1 MNVYGIEVAI
11 KNTPVLD
18 KGFIPMAAFTSAF
31 EASAKNGKD
40 IAVAVEREDGLI
52 SVRESAIRGGEF
64 AEADFRYVER
74 LVKFELWSIG
84 GFRVYL
90 RGCDD
95 IAAKLAEAY
104 SPEGARAFDYGFVGD
119 VYEKPLEVVAC
130 TEADFPAANE
140 AAKKIGGHM
149 EGCRIGFDAGGSDR
163 KVSAVLDGEPIYSEE
178 VVWFPKTISN
188 PDYHFEGIMAAL
200 STAAA
205 KILEKGGHVDAIG
218 VSSAG
223 VYIDNKCMVASLF
236 LKVGKD
242 EFDKKVKNIYT
253 RAAEQLSS
261 QLGYHIPVVV
271 ANDGDVSA
279 LAGAMGLG
287 ENGIMGI
294 AMGTSEA
301 VGYVDTEGN
310 ICGWLN
316 ELAFAPVDGQPDAME
331 DEWSGDIGCGVK
343 YFSQD
348 GVIKLA
354 PRAGIELTG
363 ASPAEKLK
371 EVQALMAADDARAKA
386 VYESIGVYLGH
397 TLGLYAMFYD
407 IRHVQMMGRVMS
419 GKGGDI
425 IMETASRVMD
435 EEYPDVAFR
444 PEAPD
449 EKTRRVGQSA
459 AAASLPELK

>member
-1 MNVYGIEVAI
+1 ME
-11 KNTPVLD
+11 KMKVLAPLD
-18 KGFIPMAAFTSAF
+18 PAF
-31 EASAKNGKD
+31 EPIYRGLEAFAARAAKGPE
-40 IAVAVEREDGLI
+40 IRIAVERNDGLVATHDMRI
-52 SVRESAIRGGEF
+52 LPEGEDD
-64 AEADFRYVER
+64 ALSLRMVER
-74 LVKFELWSIG
+74 MVKSMLWVYG
-84 GFRVYL
+84 GFRVT
-90 RGCDD
+90 
-95 IAAKLAEAY
+95 IAGSKAVYEGVKAQYCEG
-104 SPEGARAFDYGFVGD
+104 GARAFDANFMAH
-119 VYEKPLEVVAC
+119 VYEHPFEVCYAA
-130 TEADFPAANE
+130 TPAEAPARKDAS
-140 AAKKIGGHM
+140 APIGRHLDG
-149 EGCRIGFDAGGSDR
+149 GRIGFDAGGSDR

>member
-1 MNVYGIEVAI
+1 MKFLNVDIPV
-11 KNTPVLD
+11 KNLPELD
-18 KGFIPMAAFTSAF
+18 QGFVPLGLFFKEYS
-31 EASAKNGKD
+31 KNATKPLC
-40 IAVAVEREDGLI
+40 IAVERSGGQVGVYETRIYGTPEMKAADGY
-52 SVRESAIRGGEF
+52 
-64 AEADFRYVER
+64 YVDR
-74 LVKFELWSIG
+74 LVKFLLWSWG
-84 GFRVYL
+84 GFKVSIC
-90 RGCDD
+90 GDD
-95 IAAKLAEAY
+95 AVAETIRAAY
-104 SPEGARAFDYGFVGD
+104 SENGSRAFDKGFMEQ
-119 VYEKPLEVVAC
+119 VYETEFVVESLPYDQKPTAVQRAES
-130 TEADFPAANE
+130 
-140 AAKKIGGHM
+140 IGRHTNG
-149 EGCRIGFDAGGSDR
+149 GRIGFDAGGSDR
-163 KVSAVLDGEPIYSEE
+163 KVSAVIDGEPIYSEE

-188 PDYHFEGIMAAL
+188 PDYHYQGILAAFH
-200 STAAA
+200 TAAA
-205 KILEKGGHVDAIG
+205 KILEKGGHVDGIG
-218 VSSAG
+218 ISSAG

-236 LKVGKD
+236 LKVGKED
-242 EFDKKVKNIYT
+242 FDKKVKNIYT
-253 RAAEQLSS
+253 RAAKELSNT
-261 QLGYHIPVVV
+261 LGYDIPVVV

-301 VGYVDTEGN
+301 VGYVDGDGN

-348 GVIKLA
+348 SVIKLA
-354 PRAGIELTG
+354 PRAGIELKG
-363 ASPAEKLK
+363 ESPAEKLK
-371 EVQALMAADDARAKA
+371 EVQALMAENDPRAVK

-397 TLGLYAMFYD
+397 TLALYAMFYD

-425 IMETASRVMD
+425 IMDVASRVMD
-435 EEYPDVAFR
+435 EEYPEVTFR

-459 AAASLPELK
+459 AAASLPEVK

>member
-1 MNVYGIEVAI
+1 MTCPEGEDDALNLRMAERMVKSMLWVY
-11 KNTPVLD
+11 
-18 KGFIPMAAFTSAF
+18 
-31 EASAKNGKD
+31 
-40 IAVAVEREDGLI
+40 
-52 SVRESAIRGGEF
+52 
-64 AEADFRYVER
+64 
-74 LVKFELWSIG
+74 G
-84 GFRVYL
+84 GFRVT
-90 RGCDD
+90 
-95 IAAKLAEAY
+95 IAGSKAVY
-104 SPEGARAFDYGFVGD
+104 EGVKEQYREGGERAFDANFMAH
-119 VYEKPLEVVAC
+119 VYEHAFEVCYAA
-130 TEADFPAANE
+130 TPAEAPQRKDASAP
-140 AAKKIGGHM
+140 IGRHLD
-149 EGCRIGFDAGGSDR
+149 GCRIGFDAGGSDR
-163 KVSAVLDGEPIYSEE
+163 KVSAVINGESVYSEE
-178 VVWFPKTISN
+178 VVWFPKTQSD
-188 PDYHFEGIMAAL
+188 PSYHFDGIVSAMK
-200 STAAA
+200 TAAS
-205 KILEKGGHVDAIG
+205 KMPRVDAIG

-223 VYIDNKCMVASLF
+223 VYINNHTMSASLF
-236 LKVGKD
+236 LKVSPEDYEKYVKD
-242 EFDKKVKNIYT
+242 IYI
-253 RAAEQLSS
+253 RAAKEIGDVPLT
-261 QLGYHIPVVV
+261 VC
-271 ANDGDVSA
+271 NDGDVTA
-279 LAGAMGLG
+279 LAGAMSLG
-287 ENGIMGI
+287 EDGILGI

-301 VGYVDTEGN
+301 GGYVDMKGN
-310 ICGWLN
+310 ITGWLN
-316 ELAFAPVDGQPDAME
+316 ELAFVPCDLAPDAMV

>member
-1 MNVYGIEVAI
+1 MNFLNVDIPV
-11 KNTPVLD
+11 KNVPELD
-18 KGFIPMAAFTSAF
+18 KGFVPLGLFFKNYQKGAA
-31 EASAKNGKD
+31 KPLC
-40 IAVAVEREDGLI
+40 IAVER
-52 SVRESAIRGGEF
+52 SGGQIGTYETKIYGTP
-64 AEADFRYVER
+64 EMEQADAYYVDR
-74 LVKFELWSIG
+74 LVKFLLWSWG
-84 GFRVYL
+84 GFKVYIC
-90 RGCDD
+90 GD
-95 IAAKLAEAY
+95 EAV
-104 SPEGARAFDYGFVGD
+104 GARIRQAYTAGGSRAFDKGFMEQ
-119 VYEKPLEVVAC
+119 VYETPFTVEVLPY
-130 TEADFPAANE
+130 EKKPAAFQR
-140 AAKKIGGHM
+140 AQAIGRHTDGA
-149 EGCRIGFDAGGSDR
+149 RIGFDAGGSDR
-163 KVSAVLDGEPIYSEE
+163 KVSAVIDGEPVYSEE
-178 VVWFPKTISN
+178 VVWFPKVIAD
-188 PDYHFEGIMAAL
+188 PDYHYQGILAAL
-200 STAAA
+200 HTAAA
-205 KILEKGGHVDAIG
+205 KILEKGRRVEGIG

-236 LKVGKD
+236 LKVGKED
-242 EFDKKVKNIYT
+242 FDKKVKNIYT
-253 RAAEQLSS
+253 RAAEELGRT
-261 QLGYHIPVVV
+261 LGYEIPVVV

-301 VGYVDTEGN
+301 VGYVDGDGN

-354 PRAGIELTG
+354 PRAGIELKG

-371 EVQALMAADDARAKA
+371 EVQALMAQGDERAVK

-397 TLGLYAMFYD
+397 TLALYAMFYD

-419 GKGGDI
+419 GRGGDI
-425 IMETASRVMD
+425 ILDTASRVMD
-435 EEYPDVAFR
+435 EEYPEVAFR

-459 AAASLPELK
+459 AAASLPEVK

>member
-1 MNVYGIEVAI
+1 MKFLNVDIPV
-11 KNTPVLD
+11 KNLPELD
-18 KGFIPMAAFTSAF
+18 QGFVPLGLFFKEYS
-31 EASAKNGKD
+31 KNAQKPLC
-40 IAVAVEREDGLI
+40 IAVER
-52 SVRESAIRGGEF
+52 SGGQVGVYETRIYGTP
-64 AEADFRYVER
+64 EMKKADDYYVDR
-74 LVKFELWSIG
+74 LVKFLLWSWG
-84 GFRVYL
+84 GFKVSIC
-90 RGCDD
+90 GDD
-95 IAAKLAEAY
+95 EVAQTIRRAY
-104 SPEGARAFDYGFVGD
+104 SENGSRAFDKGFMEQ
-119 VYEKPLEVVAC
+119 VYETDFVVESLPYDQKPTAVHRSES
-130 TEADFPAANE
+130 
-140 AAKKIGGHM
+140 IGRHTNG
-149 EGCRIGFDAGGSDR
+149 GRIGFDAGGSDR
-163 KVSAVLDGEPIYSEE
+163 KVSAVIDGEPIYSEE

-188 PDYHFEGIMAAL
+188 PDYHYQGILAAFH
-200 STAAA
+200 TAAA
-205 KILEKGGHVDAIG
+205 KILEKGGHVDGIG
-218 VSSAG
+218 ISSAG

-236 LKVGKD
+236 LKVGKED
-242 EFDKKVKNIYT
+242 FDKKVKNIYT
-253 RAAEQLSS
+253 RAAKELSNT
-261 QLGYHIPVVV
+261 LGYEIPVVV

-301 VGYVDTEGN
+301 VGYVDGDGN

-348 GVIKLA
+348 SVIKLA
-354 PRAGIELTG
+354 PRAGIELKG
-363 ASPAEKLK
+363 ESPAEKLK
-371 EVQALMAADDARAKA
+371 EVQALMAENDPRAVK

-397 TLGLYAMFYD
+397 TLALYAMFYD

-425 IMETASRVMD
+425 ILDVASRVMN

-459 AAASLPELK
+459 AAASLPEVK